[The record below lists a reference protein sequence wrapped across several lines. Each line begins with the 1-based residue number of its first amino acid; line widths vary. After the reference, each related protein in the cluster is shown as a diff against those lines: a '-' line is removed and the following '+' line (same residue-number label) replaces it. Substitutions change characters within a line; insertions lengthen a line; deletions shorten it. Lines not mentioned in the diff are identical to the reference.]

1 MRRPRFHSPVPD
13 PEMDLLET
21 VSRQPTGRSSPHR
34 YFAAWPDVDHSVVE
48 LPNGSFWNKGLYA
61 EWRFPLAVLAEAE
74 PAIQESGLHFYL
86 TKDARKLPEY
96 GPHVVAVL
104 LQEERCKIPAY
115 ALHVRAVVRNLH
127 TVPFL
132 GFRPRPAF
140 NRLDAVL
147 LMEHARD
154 WALHYRSRRALRIPP
169 PEWPARLHTVPRIFT
184 LPLGYHS
191 QEELPQIPM
200 RERTLD
206 SFFAGELAT
215 KLPPTTYRYWM
226 STSKAEARKQLWRVL
241 QKVRRDPEWRI
252 DLDNIG
258 VGESASRAAQFN
270 SYSQK
275 MMNSRICL
283 SPRGSMAETFRLYEG
298 LRAGC
303 LVITNRL
310 PNEPFLRGA
319 PVIQV
324 DHWSEL
330 PALLRKYARDLDAL
344 EHYRKAG
351 LDWWKNHCS
360 EQVIGPQVAH
370 FLNGCPGGCP

>member
-1 MRRPRFHSPVPD
+1 MPFS
-13 PEMDLLET
+13 
-21 VSRQPTGRSSPHR
+21 HR
-34 YFAAWPDVDHSVVE
+34 YFAAWPLSNHPVIE
-48 LPNGSFWNKGLYA
+48 LPNGSLWDRSLRA
-61 EWRFPLAVLAEAE
+61 EWRYPLAVLANAE
-74 PAIQESGLHFYL
+74 DSIQDHSLHFYL
-86 TKDARKLPEY
+86 TKDPNQLPEY

-115 ALHVRAVVRNLH
+115 ALHVRAVIRNLH
-127 TVPFL
+127 STPFL
-132 GFRPRPAF
+132 GFRSRLGF
-140 NRLDAVL
+140 SRLDAVL
-147 LMEHARD
+147 AFEHARD
-154 WALHYRSRRALRIPP
+154 WALHQRSRRAMQSPH
-169 PEWPARLHTVPRIFT
+169 PEWPTQMHSTPRIFT
-184 LPLGYHS
+184 IPLGYHS

-200 RERTLD
+200 RVRTLD

-215 KLPPTTYRYWM
+215 KVPLTTYRYWV

-241 QKVRRDPEWRI
+241 QQVKRNPEWRI

-258 VGESASRAAQFN
+258 VDEVVSRAAQFN

-283 SPRGSMAETFRLYEG
+283 APRGSMAETYRLYEG

-310 PNEPFLRGA
+310 PDEPFLRGA

-324 DHWSEL
+324 DHWKEL
-330 PALLRKYARDLDAL
+330 PDLLRKYARDIDAL
-344 EHYRKAG
+344 ECYRQAS
-351 LDWWKNHCS
+351 LDWWQNHCH
-360 EQVIGPQVAH
+360 EQVIGPQVGH